1 MNTKIVSFTLMLMI
15 LTGCQSTPSKI
26 IEPTPTIFNQ
36 QAVLEASYQKDYE
49 SSLYTLDSPYL
60 IHDPYSNSPLSYLLR
75 FETEEPVKIRYQV
88 SGHTPE
94 TTLTF
99 ETAAYETSHLLILTG
114 LYPNEENS
122 VLLTAINQEGVETN
136 HPLQILTPS
145 LPDDIL
151 DITVTKS
158 HPSPVMNRLFLMTDD
173 HYKYLI
179 DSAGEIRWL
188 QTSTS
193 GSITPLKNGNLLTYN
208 GPYYFY
214 YQQRLEEIDYLGKVQ
229 NQIYIPGSGHHSLS
243 ETQLGDY
250 VINSSDKSNERYTE
264 DVIYVIDP
272 QTGDVSSIVNLRD
285 YLDVNR
291 FNKTLPTAVTGDMN
305 DWFHLNYA
313 MLDETDQTFIASGR
327 SQSMVVKIDPNN
339 QSIKWILGAPD
350 EVSEVLQPYLLTPT
364 GDSFTW
370 PFAQHS
376 AKVIEDLDQNP
387 DTTDLILFDNHVD
400 IGVFPKQ
407 SYPDLNKY
415 SRAVHYRINEKDMTI
430 EQIWSFGEAL
440 LPPLFSTIISE
451 IDHYPSTKTMLVLY
465 GFLQQN
471 QLTGGKLFEVDAQNS
486 ADILFE
492 MELFKEGVN
501 HLYTMEALDF
511 SNLNLTTSP
520 QQTFPSISGAGNLNL
535 FKTSF
540 PISSNLQLKTYSEVN
555 INGIELSDDVLKL
568 DGYIVKENITD
579 LLGVVLTDES
589 GVQHTFTIHP
599 ADTYPVKSIENLPDT
614 LQKKYKKA
622 FKSQQLYQYVD
633 RTDLSTLPAGI
644 YHLSLYLESNQTS
657 LLYETP
663 YEINLTH

>member
-1 MNTKIVSFTLMLMI
+1 MLTLMI
-15 LTGCQSTPSKI
+15 LRGCQSTPSKT
-26 IEPTPTIFNQ
+26 IEPTPTIFDQ

-75 FETEEPVKIRYQV
+75 FETEAPVKIRYQV

-99 ETAAYETSHLLILTG
+99 ETADYETSHLLTLTG

-122 VLLTAINQEGVETN
+122 VLLTAINQEGVETT

-145 LPDDIL
+145 LSDDIL
-151 DITVTKS
+151 DITITKP
-158 HPSPVMNRLFLMTDD
+158 HPSPVINRLFLMTDD
-173 HYKYLI
+173 YYKYLI
-179 DSAGEIRWL
+179 DSAGEIRWV

-193 GSITPLKNGNLLTYN
+193 GSITSLKNGNLLTYN
-208 GPYYFY
+208 GFYYYY

-250 VINSSDKSNERYTE
+250 VINSSDKTNERYTE
-264 DVIYVIDP
+264 DVIYMIDP
-272 QTGDVSSIVNLRD
+272 QTGDVSSTVNLRD

-327 SQSMVVKIDPNN
+327 SQSMVVKVDANKE
-339 QSIKWILGAPD
+339 SIKWILGAPD
-350 EVSEVLQPYLLTPT
+350 EVPEVLQPYLLTPT

-407 SYPDLNKY
+407 SYPDLNEY
-415 SRAVHYRINEKDMTI
+415 SRAVHYRINEKDMTV
-430 EQIWSFGEAL
+430 EQIWSFGESL
-440 LPPLFSTIISE
+440 SPQLISTIISE
-451 IDHYPSTKTMLVLY
+451 IDYFPSTKTMLVLY

-471 QLTGGKLFEVDAQNS
+471 QLTGGKLFEVNAQNS

-520 QQTFPSISGAGNLNL
+520 QQMLPSILGAKNLNL
-535 FKTSF
+535 FKMSF
-540 PISSNLQLKTYSEVN
+540 PISSNHQLKTYSEVN

-568 DGYIVKENITD
+568 DGYLVKENITD

-589 GVQHTFTIHP
+589 GVKYTFTIHP
-599 ADTYPVKSIENLPDT
+599 ADTYPVKSIENLPNS
-614 LQKKYKKA
+614 LQKTHKKIV
-622 FKSQQLYQYVD
+622 KSQKLYQYVD
-633 RTDLSTLPAGI
+633 RTDLSTLPVGI

-663 YEINLTH
+663 YDINLTH